1 MQKKREWLSVRGKNR
16 LQKLFRIMKL
26 TFFLCVFFV
35 GSLQAAVNAQHRL
48 TMKLGEVKLEQLFD
62 EIQKQTH
69 KIVVYNNERVSSNSW
84 VVANYD
90 NTLLEEILD
99 EALRG
104 TGLSYK
110 LMDDYIVL
118 VPQTEKSKAT
128 PQQVEETTIKGTV
141 VDENSSA
148 LRGVAVVVGGA
159 A

>member
-1 MQKKREWLSVRGKNR
+1 
-16 LQKLFRIMKL
+16 MKL

-110 LMDDYIVL
+110 LMDD
-118 VPQTEKSKAT
+118 
-128 PQQVEETTIKGTV
+128 
-141 VDENSSA
+141 
-148 LRGVAVVVGGA
+148 
-159 A
+159 